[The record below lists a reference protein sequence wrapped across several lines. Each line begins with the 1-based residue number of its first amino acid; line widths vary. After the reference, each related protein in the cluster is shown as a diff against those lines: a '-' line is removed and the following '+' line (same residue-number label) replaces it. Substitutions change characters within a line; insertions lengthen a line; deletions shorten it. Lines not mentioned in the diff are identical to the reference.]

1 MLCSK
6 YVDFGMCYLA
16 LHIRTLYVP
25 MACVRIMEHLY
36 PAYRVQSTFTCQPLV
51 GQLGPS
57 GNFLFNQSPGI
68 LKAFNPGD
76 VFRAVSFQL
85 LWQGLEKGL
94 GWQM

>member
-1 MLCSK
+1 MVCAIWH
-6 YVDFGMCYLA
+6 YTFG
-16 LHIRTLYVP
+16 TLYVP

-57 GNFLFNQSPGI
+57 GNFLCSQSPGI

-76 VFRAVSFQL
+76 VFQAVSLQL
-85 LWQGLEKGL
+85 LWLGLEKEV